1 VTARATGT
9 AVQRESSSIVLRP
22 AHAGDAQ
29 AIARVRVDS
38 WRETYRGMI
47 PQAYLDAMQLE
58 TSRAM
63 WEKVLTAG
71 SSAVGVFVAELGAEI
86 VGFSSGNRLAAPKHG
101 FDSEL
106 SAIYIR
112 REFQHAGVGRRL
124 VAQIALS
131 QRALGATGLIVW
143 VIAGNKAAR
152 AFYERLGAE
161 LVIEQAFQWDGM
173 DLMEAGYGW
182 RNLDALT
189 ADLPGLPPTG
199 AVLQ

>member
-1 VTARATGT
+1 VTAQATDT
-9 AVQRESSSIVLRP
+9 AVHRELSSLVIRP
-22 AHAGDAQ
+22 AHAGDAE

-63 WEKVLTAG
+63 WEKILTAG
-71 SSAVGVFVAELGAEI
+71 SPAVSVFVAERGVEI
-86 VGFSSGNRLAAPKHG
+86 IGFSSGNMLARPKHG
-101 FDSEL
+101 FDAEL

-112 REFQHAGVGRRL
+112 REFHGAGIGRRL
-124 VAQIALS
+124 VAEIAVS
-131 QRALGATGLIVW
+131 QCALGARGLIVW

-152 AFYERLGAE
+152 AFYERLGAK
-161 LVIEQAFQWDGM
+161 LVIEQPFQWDGM
-173 DLMEAGYGW
+173 DLVEAGYGW

-189 ADLPGLPPTG
+189 ADLPGLPPAG